1 MPKMSKQK
9 LKKKKK
15 NGLKSARLSGRKNTS
30 VDQVVETLNKSKET
44 NQNST
49 KDTVV
54 SEQNAINYLID
65 TTEGRTNETD

>member
-15 NGLKSARLSGRKNTS
+15 NGLKSARLSSRKNTS
-30 VDQVVETLNKSKET
+30 VDRVVETLNKSKET

-54 SEQNAINYLID
+54 SEQNAINNLID